1 MAKYQAD
8 VQTLLRAIGG
18 RENIQAVSHCMTR
31 MRFVLADPAK
41 ADTAAIEAIPA
52 VKGTF
57 TQAGQF
63 QVIIGNDVAIFY
75 NEFTACA
82 GIEGVSK
89 DAVKAAAQTNQSLL
103 QRIMGTLGE
112 IFAPIIPAL
121 ICGGLILGFRNIIGE
136 INFLGGGTQ
145 SLADVSQFWAGMYS
159 FLWLIGEAVFHML
172 PVGIVWSITKKM
184 GTTQILGIILGLTL
198 VSPQLLN
205 GFSVAATAV
214 EDIPVWDFGFV
225 QIQMI
230 GYQGQVI
237 AAMLAGF
244 VLVYLEK
251 FFKKICPEV
260 VSMIVVPF
268 CSLVPAVLVAHTIVG
283 PIGWQIGDAIASVVY
298 AGLTSNVRWLF
309 AALFGLLYAP
319 IVMTGLHHMTNA
331 IDSQLVNLYGGTNL
345 WPMIALSNI
354 AQGSAVLAMSVLQK
368 KNERAQQVNIPAC
381 ISCYLGVTEPAL
393 FGVNLKY
400 GFPLVCG
407 MIGSACGAV
416 ISIGT
421 GVEAYSIGVGGLPGI
436 LSIKPQFWLNFLIAM
451 LVCIFVVRYVRRWN
465 FLMLIIMIGAAGL
478 LALPLAIGTEQNGAT
493 NWINL
498 GGTSVQPSELVKLAL
513 LLILSWYMSRRRFWP
528 WFAFAVFSLLVLMLQ
543 QDLGTALIYYA
554 TTLFLFYAST
564 GNLPLTGLGLVGAGG
579 AAVAGYIM
587 FAHVKKRVAIWRNP
601 WIYYET
607 SGYQIVQMLMAIAS
621 GGLFGVGLGLG
632 APRVIP
638 VYFTDCIFA
647 VICEQFGVIF
657 GALVLAMY
665 VILILRGVSIA
676 SAARSSFHALLAMGA
691 TVMLGLQTFIII
703 GGVLKLIP
711 LTGVTMPF
719 VSYGGTSLVSCM
731 GLIGLIQG
739 VASVNQDDLSYDYE
753 ISHTL
758 REEAM
763 MPMTRRLGTPPTG
776 VPVPPTEAPTPL
788 ATTMARMSGCPGRA
802 LMLFPSATAMDVKR
816 MATGMFGMM
825 AERRPAAMPN
835 RTISLVGL

>member
-205 GFSVAATAV
+205 GFSVATTAV

-451 LVCIFVVRYVRRWN
+451 LVAVAVPFVLTILVGSRKLSAADRGLSTAAAAPSVVPDAEEQPQAEPP
-465 FLMLIIMIGAAGL
+465 AAG
-478 LALPLAIGTEQNGAT
+478 AEGVTAPL
-493 NWINL
+493 
-498 GGTSVQPSELVKLAL
+498 
-513 LLILSWYMSRRRFWP
+513 
-528 WFAFAVFSLLVLMLQ
+528 
-543 QDLGTALIYYA
+543 
-554 TTLFLFYAST
+554 
-564 GNLPLTGLGLVGAGG
+564 
-579 AAVAGYIM
+579 
-587 FAHVKKRVAIWRNP
+587 
-601 WIYYET
+601 
-607 SGYQIVQMLMAIAS
+607 SG
-621 GGLFGVGLGLG
+621 
-632 APRVIP
+632 RVIP
-638 VYFTDCIFA
+638 MEEIPDQVFSQGILG
-647 VICEQFGVIF
+647 EGVGIEPT
-657 GALVLAMY
+657 GNVVVAPAD
-665 VILILRGVSIA
+665 
-676 SAARSSFHALLAMGA
+676 A
-691 TVMLGLQTFIII
+691 TVCSVIEDSRHAVGLTLDNGAELLIHVGIDTVSMNGDGFQLHVKEGDRVHLGD
-703 GGVLKLIP
+703 KLITFDP
-711 LTGVTMPF
+711 EKIKAAGHPTTTAFLVTDP
-719 VSYGGTSLVSCM
+719 G
-731 GLIGLIQG
+731 
-739 VASVNQDDLSYDYE
+739 DL
-753 ISHTL
+753 
-758 REEAM
+758 
-763 MPMTRRLGTPPTG
+763 
-776 VPVPPTEAPTPL
+776 APTFETNVD
-788 ATTMARMSGCPGRA
+788 AQAGRTVVIR
-802 LMLFPSATAMDVKR
+802 F
-816 MATGMFGMM
+816 
-825 AERRPAAMPN
+825 
-835 RTISLVGL
+835 

>member
-205 GFSVAATAV
+205 GFSVATTAV

-451 LVCIFVVRYVRRWN
+451 LVAVAVPFVLTILVGSRKLSAADRGLSTAAAEPAAPSVVPDAEEQPQAEPP
-465 FLMLIIMIGAAGL
+465 AAG
-478 LALPLAIGTEQNGAT
+478 AEGVTAPL
-493 NWINL
+493 
-498 GGTSVQPSELVKLAL
+498 
-513 LLILSWYMSRRRFWP
+513 
-528 WFAFAVFSLLVLMLQ
+528 
-543 QDLGTALIYYA
+543 
-554 TTLFLFYAST
+554 
-564 GNLPLTGLGLVGAGG
+564 
-579 AAVAGYIM
+579 
-587 FAHVKKRVAIWRNP
+587 
-601 WIYYET
+601 
-607 SGYQIVQMLMAIAS
+607 SG
-621 GGLFGVGLGLG
+621 
-632 APRVIP
+632 RVIP
-638 VYFTDCIFA
+638 MEEIPDQVFSQGILG
-647 VICEQFGVIF
+647 EGVGIEPT
-657 GALVLAMY
+657 GNVVVAPAD
-665 VILILRGVSIA
+665 
-676 SAARSSFHALLAMGA
+676 A
-691 TVMLGLQTFIII
+691 TVCSVMEDSRHAVGLTLDNGAELLIHVGIDTVSMNGDGFQLHVKAGDRVRLGD
-703 GGVLKLIP
+703 KLITFDP
-711 LTGVTMPF
+711 EKIKAAGHPTTTAFLVTDPGDLT
-719 VSYGGTSLVSCM
+719 
-731 GLIGLIQG
+731 
-739 VASVNQDDLSYDYE
+739 
-753 ISHTL
+753 
-758 REEAM
+758 
-763 MPMTRRLGTPPTG
+763 PTFETN
-776 VPVPPTEAPTPL
+776 VDAQ
-788 ATTMARMSGCPGRA
+788 AGRTVVIR
-802 LMLFPSATAMDVKR
+802 F
-816 MATGMFGMM
+816 
-825 AERRPAAMPN
+825 
-835 RTISLVGL
+835 

>member
-205 GFSVAATAV
+205 GFSVATTAV

-451 LVCIFVVRYVRRWN
+451 L
-465 FLMLIIMIGAAGL
+465 
-478 LALPLAIGTEQNGAT
+478 
-493 NWINL
+493 
-498 GGTSVQPSELVKLAL
+498 
-513 LLILSWYMSRRRFWP
+513 
-528 WFAFAVFSLLVLMLQ
+528 
-543 QDLGTALIYYA
+543 
-554 TTLFLFYAST
+554 
-564 GNLPLTGLGLVGAGG
+564 
-579 AAVAGYIM
+579 AAVAAPFVLTILVGSRKLS
-587 FAHVKKRVAIWRNP
+587 AADRGLSTAAAEPAAPSVAP
-601 WIYYET
+601 DAEEQPQAEPPAAGAEGVT
-607 SGYQIVQMLMAIAS
+607 APLSG
-621 GGLFGVGLGLG
+621 
-632 APRVIP
+632 RVIP
-638 VYFTDCIFA
+638 MEEIPDQVFSQGILG
-647 VICEQFGVIF
+647 EGVGIEPT
-657 GALVLAMY
+657 GNVVVAPAD
-665 VILILRGVSIA
+665 
-676 SAARSSFHALLAMGA
+676 A
-691 TVMLGLQTFIII
+691 TVCSVIEDSRHAVGLTLDNGAELLIHVGIDTVSMNGDGFQLHVKAGDRVHLGD
-703 GGVLKLIP
+703 KLITFDP
-711 LTGVTMPF
+711 EKIKAAGHPTTTAFLVTDPGDLT
-719 VSYGGTSLVSCM
+719 
-731 GLIGLIQG
+731 
-739 VASVNQDDLSYDYE
+739 
-753 ISHTL
+753 
-758 REEAM
+758 
-763 MPMTRRLGTPPTG
+763 PTFETN
-776 VPVPPTEAPTPL
+776 VDAQ
-788 ATTMARMSGCPGRA
+788 AGRTVVIR
-802 LMLFPSATAMDVKR
+802 F
-816 MATGMFGMM
+816 
-825 AERRPAAMPN
+825 
-835 RTISLVGL
+835 

>member
-451 LVCIFVVRYVRRWN
+451 LVAVAVPFVLTILVGSRKLSAADRGLSTAAAEPAASSVVPEAEEQPQAEPP
-465 FLMLIIMIGAAGL
+465 AAG
-478 LALPLAIGTEQNGAT
+478 AEGVTAPL
-493 NWINL
+493 
-498 GGTSVQPSELVKLAL
+498 
-513 LLILSWYMSRRRFWP
+513 
-528 WFAFAVFSLLVLMLQ
+528 
-543 QDLGTALIYYA
+543 
-554 TTLFLFYAST
+554 
-564 GNLPLTGLGLVGAGG
+564 
-579 AAVAGYIM
+579 
-587 FAHVKKRVAIWRNP
+587 
-601 WIYYET
+601 
-607 SGYQIVQMLMAIAS
+607 SG
-621 GGLFGVGLGLG
+621 
-632 APRVIP
+632 RVIP
-638 VYFTDCIFA
+638 MEEIPDQVFSQGILG
-647 VICEQFGVIF
+647 EGVGIEPT
-657 GALVLAMY
+657 GNVVVAPAD
-665 VILILRGVSIA
+665 
-676 SAARSSFHALLAMGA
+676 A
-691 TVMLGLQTFIII
+691 TVCSVIEDSRHAVGLTLDNGAELLIHVGIDTVSMNGDGFQLHVKAGDRVRLGD
-703 GGVLKLIP
+703 KLITFDP
-711 LTGVTMPF
+711 EKIKAAGHPTTTVFLVTDPGDLT
-719 VSYGGTSLVSCM
+719 
-731 GLIGLIQG
+731 
-739 VASVNQDDLSYDYE
+739 
-753 ISHTL
+753 
-758 REEAM
+758 
-763 MPMTRRLGTPPTG
+763 PTFETN
-776 VPVPPTEAPTPL
+776 VDAQ
-788 ATTMARMSGCPGRA
+788 AGRTVVIR
-802 LMLFPSATAMDVKR
+802 F
-816 MATGMFGMM
+816 
-825 AERRPAAMPN
+825 
-835 RTISLVGL
+835 

>member
-82 GIEGVSK
+82 GIEGVGK

-283 PIGWQIGDAIASVVY
+283 PIGWQIGDAIATVVY

-451 LVCIFVVRYVRRWN
+451 L
-465 FLMLIIMIGAAGL
+465 
-478 LALPLAIGTEQNGAT
+478 
-493 NWINL
+493 
-498 GGTSVQPSELVKLAL
+498 
-513 LLILSWYMSRRRFWP
+513 
-528 WFAFAVFSLLVLMLQ
+528 
-543 QDLGTALIYYA
+543 
-554 TTLFLFYAST
+554 
-564 GNLPLTGLGLVGAGG
+564 
-579 AAVAGYIM
+579 AAVAAPFVLTILVGSRKLS
-587 FAHVKKRVAIWRNP
+587 AADRGLSAAAAEPAAPSVVPEAEEQP
-601 WIYYET
+601 QAEPPAAGAEGVT
-607 SGYQIVQMLMAIAS
+607 APLSG
-621 GGLFGVGLGLG
+621 
-632 APRVIP
+632 RVIP
-638 VYFTDCIFA
+638 MEEIPDQVFSQGILG
-647 VICEQFGVIF
+647 EGVGIEPT
-657 GALVLAMY
+657 GNVVVAPAD
-665 VILILRGVSIA
+665 
-676 SAARSSFHALLAMGA
+676 A
-691 TVMLGLQTFIII
+691 TVCSVMEDSRHAVGLTLDNGAELLIHVGIDTVSMNGDGFQLHVKAGDRVHLGD
-703 GGVLKLIP
+703 KLITFDP
-711 LTGVTMPF
+711 EKIKAAGHPTTTAFQVTDPGDLT
-719 VSYGGTSLVSCM
+719 
-731 GLIGLIQG
+731 
-739 VASVNQDDLSYDYE
+739 
-753 ISHTL
+753 
-758 REEAM
+758 
-763 MPMTRRLGTPPTG
+763 PTFETN
-776 VPVPPTEAPTPL
+776 VDAQ
-788 ATTMARMSGCPGRA
+788 AGRTVVIR
-802 LMLFPSATAMDVKR
+802 F
-816 MATGMFGMM
+816 
-825 AERRPAAMPN
+825 
-835 RTISLVGL
+835 